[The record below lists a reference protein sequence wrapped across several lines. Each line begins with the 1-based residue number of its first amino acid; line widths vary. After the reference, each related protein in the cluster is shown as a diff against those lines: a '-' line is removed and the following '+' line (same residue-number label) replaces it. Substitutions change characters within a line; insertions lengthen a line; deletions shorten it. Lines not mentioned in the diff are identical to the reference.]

1 MGGERETT
9 VASSKSDKNKTT
21 IGDIRIHEAN
31 GEVHFHSDSS
41 KLKVAVPS
49 GAWYRDWT
57 RLVDQGG
64 SCTLIDNERNTRL
77 TVEVALR
84 GDDFSEIDASLSI
97 AKIVMSDTFKAL
109 HEFTTGKK

>member
-9 VASSKSDKNKTT
+9 VASSKSQDKNKTT

-49 GAWYRDWT
+49 GTWYRDWA
-57 RLVDQGG
+57 RLVDLGG
-64 SCTLIDNERNTRL
+64 TCSFIDVERSTLLVVEINT
-77 TVEVALR
+77 
-84 GDDFSEIDASLSI
+84 DFDTDETDAHLSI
-97 AKIVMSDTFKAL
+97 SSIKMGDTFKAL
-109 HEFTTGKK
+109 QTFTMGK

>member
-9 VASSKSDKNKTT
+9 VSPTKAKNKTT

-31 GEVHFHSDSS
+31 GEVHFHADTA

-49 GAWYRDWT
+49 GVWYRDWT
-57 RLVDQGG
+57 RLTDQGG
-64 SCTLIDNERNTRL
+64 SCTFIDNERSTRL

-97 AKIVMSDTFKAL
+97 TKIAMSDTFKAL